1 MFEDAPDDNANWGEI
16 INTEEKLYKTTSSDS
31 ESESKSDSD
40 ENLKINDIEKEKR
53 SLLTGISRA
62 QTAKSLKNQNE
73 TRRELN
79 DLKNQLESLEQK
91 RMDDIA
97 RLESQLESSNRKIE
111 HMLGQ
116 IIDNI
121 TRNGNK

>member
-1 MFEDAPDDNANWGEI
+1 MFEDAPDDNANWGEV
-16 INTEEKLYKTTSSDS
+16 INTEEKLYQTTSSDS

-40 ENLKINDIEKEKR
+40 ENLKINDIGKEKL

-62 QTAKSLKNQNE
+62 QTAKSLRNQHE

-79 DLKNQLESLEQK
+79 DLKNQLESLELK

-97 RLESQLESSNRKIE
+97 RLESQLETSNRKIE

-116 IIDNI
+116 IMENI